1 LVLLGRQGGN
11 QRIACIHLYLTLS
24 SLRSGIELVECYG
37 GECYPLTPR
46 QSSCVP
52 ERPHASG

>member
-1 LVLLGRQGGN
+1 
-11 QRIACIHLYLTLS
+11 LTLS